1 MKKISIFGSTGS
13 VGTQVL
19 SVINDHQDK
28 FKVSCLSCQKSA
40 DLLLD
45 QVKQF
50 MPTKVAIDTIDP
62 THPLNDFCKKH
73 NIELIV
79 GEDSS
84 HILSQYSEIDLTIN
98 SIVGSAG
105 LIPTINTVS
114 NNVDL
119 ALSNKESLVLGGH
132 IIMPLLDNN
141 DSQIIPVDSE
151 HSAIFQC
158 LHGEPGNA
166 LKKIIL
172 TGSGGPFLDRSLDS
186 FDTITKEEALNH
198 PKWNMG
204 NKISIDSATMKNKGL
219 EYVEPL
225 WVFGINTDQLDIV
238 IHPQSIIHS
247 FVQFIDDSY
256 KAQLGIPDMKV
267 PIQYALSY
275 PERIH
280 NNFGTLNFSEINQ
293 FTFSMPDM
301 NRYPCLQLAID
312 LVKEGGNSVPIMS
325 IANDHVV
332 ELFLNDKIS
341 FLDIPKTIEK
351 TVKKF
356 QSKEE
361 PSAKDLIQLNQ
372 EIKVY
377 LDSNYHDL

>member
-13 VGTQVL
+13 VGTQTL
-19 SVINDHQDK
+19 SVINAHQDK
-28 FKVSCLSCQKSA
+28 FKVSCLSCRENA
-40 DLLLD
+40 NLLLD
-45 QVKQF
+45 QVQQF
-50 MPTKVAIDTIDP
+50 MPIKVAINKIDSS
-62 THPLNDFCKKH
+62 HPLNDFCKKH
-73 NIELIV
+73 SIELIV

-84 HILSQYSEIDLTIN
+84 HILSQYNKIDLAIN

-114 NNVDL
+114 NSIDL

-132 IIMPLLDNN
+132 IIMPLLD
-141 DSQIIPVDSE
+141 DSSSQIIPVDSE

-158 LHGEPGNA
+158 LHGEPDNS

-172 TGSGGPFLDRSLDS
+172 TGSGGPFLERPLDS

-204 NKISIDSATMKNKGL
+204 NKISIDSATMMNKGL
-219 EYVEPL
+219 EYVEAL
-225 WVFGINTDQLDIV
+225 WLFGVNTDQLDIV

-247 FVQFIDDSY
+247 FVQFIDNSY
-256 KAQLGIPDMKV
+256 KAQLGVPDMKI

-275 PERIH
+275 PERMH
-280 NNFGTLNFSEINQ
+280 NNFGTLDFSEINQ
-293 FTFSMPDM
+293 FTFSTPDM
-301 NRYPCLQLAID
+301 NRYPCLKLAID
-312 LVKEGGNSVPIMS
+312 LVQEGGNSIPVMS

-332 ELFLNDKIS
+332 DLFLNDKIR

-356 QSKEE
+356 QSKDKPNTE
-361 PSAKDLIQLNQ
+361 DLIQLNQ

-377 LDSNYHDL
+377 LGSN

>member
-13 VGTQVL
+13 VGTQTL
-19 SVINDHQDK
+19 SVINAHQDK
-28 FKVSCLSCQKSA
+28 FKVSCLSCRENA
-40 DLLLD
+40 NLLLD
-45 QVKQF
+45 QVQQF
-50 MPTKVAIDTIDP
+50 MPIKVAINKIDSS
-62 THPLNDFCKKH
+62 HPLNDFCKKH
-73 NIELIV
+73 SIELIV

-84 HILSQYSEIDLTIN
+84 HILSQYNKIDLAIN

-114 NNVDL
+114 NSIDL

-132 IIMPLLDNN
+132 IIMPLLD
-141 DSQIIPVDSE
+141 DSSSQIIPVDSE

-158 LHGEPGNA
+158 LHGEPDNS

-172 TGSGGPFLDRSLDS
+172 TGSGGPFLERPLDS

-204 NKISIDSATMKNKGL
+204 NKISIDSATMMNKGL
-219 EYVEPL
+219 EYVEAL
-225 WVFGINTDQLDIV
+225 WLFGVNTDQLDIV

-247 FVQFIDDSY
+247 FVQFIDNSY
-256 KAQLGIPDMKV
+256 KAQLGVPDMKI

-275 PERIH
+275 PERMH
-280 NNFGTLNFSEINQ
+280 NNFGTLDFSEINQ
-293 FTFSMPDM
+293 FTFSTPDM
-301 NRYPCLQLAID
+301 NRYPCLKLAID
-312 LVKEGGNSVPIMS
+312 LVQEGGNSIPVMS

-332 ELFLNDKIS
+332 DLFLNDEIR

-356 QSKEE
+356 QSKDKPNTE
-361 PSAKDLIQLNQ
+361 DLIQLNQ

-377 LDSNYHDL
+377 LGSN

>member
-13 VGTQVL
+13 VGTQTL
-19 SVINDHQDK
+19 SVINAHQDK
-28 FKVSCLSCQKSA
+28 FKVSCLSCRENA
-40 DLLLD
+40 NLLLD

-50 MPTKVAIDTIDP
+50 MPIKVAIDKIDSS
-62 THPLNDFCKKH
+62 HPLNDFCKKH
-73 NIELIV
+73 SIELIV

-84 HILSQYSEIDLTIN
+84 HILSQYNEIDLAIN

-114 NNVDL
+114 NSIDL

-132 IIMPLLDNN
+132 IIMPLLEANS
-141 DSQIIPVDSE
+141 SQIIPVDSE

-158 LHGEPGNA
+158 LQGEPDNS

-172 TGSGGPFLDRSLDS
+172 TGSGGPFLERPLDS
-186 FDTITKEEALNH
+186 FNTITKEEALNH

-204 NKISIDSATMKNKGL
+204 NKISIDSATMMNKGL
-219 EYVEPL
+219 EYVEAL
-225 WVFGINTDQLDIV
+225 WLFGVNTNQLDIV

-247 FVQFIDDSY
+247 FVQFIDNSY
-256 KAQLGIPDMKV
+256 KAQLGVPDMKI

-275 PERIH
+275 PERMH
-280 NNFGTLNFSEINQ
+280 NNFGTLDFSEINQ
-293 FTFSMPDM
+293 FTFSTPDM
-301 NRYPCLQLAID
+301 NRYPCLKLAID
-312 LVKEGGNSVPIMS
+312 LVQEGGNSIPVMS

-332 ELFLNDKIS
+332 DLFLNDKIR

-356 QSKEE
+356 QSKEK
-361 PSAKDLIQLNQ
+361 PNTKDLIQLNQ

-377 LDSNYHDL
+377 LGSN

>member
-13 VGTQVL
+13 VGTQTL
-19 SVINDHQDK
+19 SVINAHQDK
-28 FKVSCLSCQKSA
+28 FKVSCLSCRENA
-40 DLLLD
+40 NLLLD
-45 QVKQF
+45 QVQQF
-50 MPTKVAIDTIDP
+50 MPIKVAINKIDSS
-62 THPLNDFCKKH
+62 HPLNDFCKKH
-73 NIELIV
+73 SIELIV

-84 HILSQYSEIDLTIN
+84 HILSQYNKIDLAIN

-114 NNVDL
+114 NSIDL

-132 IIMPLLDNN
+132 IIMPLLD
-141 DSQIIPVDSE
+141 DSSSQIIPVDSE
-151 HSAIFQC
+151 PSAIFQC
-158 LHGEPGNA
+158 LHGEPDNS

-172 TGSGGPFLDRSLDS
+172 TGSGGPFLERPLDS

-204 NKISIDSATMKNKGL
+204 NKISIDSATMMNKGL
-219 EYVEPL
+219 EYVEAL
-225 WVFGINTDQLDIV
+225 WLFGVNTDQLDIV

-256 KAQLGIPDMKV
+256 KAQLGVPDMKI

-275 PERIH
+275 PERMH
-280 NNFGTLNFSEINQ
+280 NNFGTLDFSEINQ
-293 FTFSMPDM
+293 FTFSTPDM
-301 NRYPCLQLAID
+301 NRYPCLELAID
-312 LVKEGGNSVPIMS
+312 LVQEGGNSIPVMS

-332 ELFLNDKIS
+332 DLFLNDKIR

-356 QSKEE
+356 QSKEKPNTE
-361 PSAKDLIQLNQ
+361 DLIQLNQ

-377 LDSNYHDL
+377 LGSN

>member
-13 VGTQVL
+13 VGTQTL
-19 SVINDHQDK
+19 SVINAHQDK
-28 FKVSCLSCQKSA
+28 FKVSCLSCRENA
-40 DLLLD
+40 NLLLD

-50 MPTKVAIDTIDP
+50 MPIKVAINKIDSS
-62 THPLNDFCKKH
+62 HPLNDFCKKH
-73 NIELIV
+73 SIELIV

-84 HILSQYSEIDLTIN
+84 HILSQYNKIDLAIN

-114 NNVDL
+114 NSIDL

-132 IIMPLLDNN
+132 IIMPLLDVNS
-141 DSQIIPVDSE
+141 SQIIPVDSE

-158 LHGEPGNA
+158 LQGEPDNS

-172 TGSGGPFLDRSLDS
+172 TGSGGPFLERPLDS

-204 NKISIDSATMKNKGL
+204 NKISIDSATMMNKGL
-219 EYVEPL
+219 EYVEAL
-225 WVFGINTDQLDIV
+225 WLFGVSTDQLDIV

-256 KAQLGIPDMKV
+256 KAQLGVPDMKI

-280 NNFGTLNFSEINQ
+280 NNFGTLDFSEINQ
-293 FTFSMPDM
+293 FTFSTPDM
-301 NRYPCLQLAID
+301 NRYPCLKLAID
-312 LVKEGGNSVPIMS
+312 LVQEGGNSIPVMS

-332 ELFLNDKIS
+332 DLFLNDKIC

-356 QSKEE
+356 QSKEKPNTE
-361 PSAKDLIQLNQ
+361 DLIQLNQ

-377 LDSNYHDL
+377 LGSN

>member
-13 VGTQVL
+13 VGTQTL
-19 SVINDHQDK
+19 SVINAHQDK
-28 FKVSCLSCQKSA
+28 FKVSCLSCRENA
-40 DLLLD
+40 NLLLD
-45 QVKQF
+45 QVQQF
-50 MPTKVAIDTIDP
+50 MPIKVAINKIDSS
-62 THPLNDFCKKH
+62 HPLNDFCKKRS
-73 NIELIV
+73 IELIV

-84 HILSQYSEIDLTIN
+84 HILSQYNKIDLAIN

-114 NNVDL
+114 NSIDL

-132 IIMPLLDNN
+132 IIMPLLD
-141 DSQIIPVDSE
+141 DSSSQIIPVDSE
-151 HSAIFQC
+151 PSAIFQC
-158 LHGEPGNA
+158 LHGEPDNS

-172 TGSGGPFLDRSLDS
+172 TGSGGPFLERPLDS

-204 NKISIDSATMKNKGL
+204 NKISIDSATMMNKGL
-219 EYVEPL
+219 EYVEAL
-225 WVFGINTDQLDIV
+225 WLFGVNTDQLDIV

-256 KAQLGIPDMKV
+256 KAQLGVPDMKI

-275 PERIH
+275 PERMH
-280 NNFGTLNFSEINQ
+280 NNFGTLDFSEINQ
-293 FTFSMPDM
+293 LTFSTPDM
-301 NRYPCLQLAID
+301 NRYPCLKLAID
-312 LVKEGGNSVPIMS
+312 LVQEGGNSIPVMS

-332 ELFLNDKIS
+332 DLFLNDKIR

-356 QSKEE
+356 QSKEKPNTE
-361 PSAKDLIQLNQ
+361 DLIQLNQ

-377 LDSNYHDL
+377 LGSN

>member
-13 VGTQVL
+13 VGTQTL
-19 SVINDHQDK
+19 SVINAHQDK
-28 FKVSCLSCQKSA
+28 FKVSCLSCRENA
-40 DLLLD
+40 NLLLN

-50 MPTKVAIDTIDP
+50 MPIKVAIDKIDSS
-62 THPLNDFCKKH
+62 HPLNDFCKKH
-73 NIELIV
+73 SIELIV

-84 HILSQYSEIDLTIN
+84 HILSQYNKIDLAIN

-114 NNVDL
+114 NSIDL

-132 IIMPLLDNN
+132 IIMPLLD
-141 DSQIIPVDSE
+141 DSSSQIIPVDSE
-151 HSAIFQC
+151 PSAIFQC
-158 LHGEPGNA
+158 LHGEPDNS

-172 TGSGGPFLDRSLDS
+172 TGSGGPFLERPLDS

-204 NKISIDSATMKNKGL
+204 NKISIDSATMMNKGL
-219 EYVEPL
+219 EYVEAL
-225 WVFGINTDQLDIV
+225 WLFGVNTDQLDIV

-247 FVQFIDDSY
+247 FVQFIDNSY
-256 KAQLGIPDMKV
+256 KAQLGVPDMKI

-280 NNFGTLNFSEINQ
+280 NNFGTLDFSEINQ
-293 FTFSMPDM
+293 LTFSTPDM
-301 NRYPCLQLAID
+301 NRYPCLKLAID
-312 LVKEGGNSVPIMS
+312 LVQEGGNSIPVMS

-332 ELFLNDKIS
+332 DLFLNDKIR

-356 QSKEE
+356 QSKEKPNTE
-361 PSAKDLIQLNQ
+361 DLIQLNQ

-377 LDSNYHDL
+377 LGSN

>member
-13 VGTQVL
+13 VGTQTL
-19 SVINDHQDK
+19 SVINAHQDK
-28 FKVSCLSCQKSA
+28 FKVSCLSCRENA
-40 DLLLD
+40 NLLLD

-50 MPTKVAIDTIDP
+50 MPIKVAIDKIDSS
-62 THPLNDFCKKH
+62 HPLNDFCKKH
-73 NIELIV
+73 SIELIV

-84 HILSQYSEIDLTIN
+84 HVLSQYNEIDLAIN

-114 NNVDL
+114 NSIDL

-132 IIMPLLDNN
+132 IIMPLLDVNS
-141 DSQIIPVDSE
+141 SQIIPVDSE

-158 LHGEPGNA
+158 LHGEPDNS

-172 TGSGGPFLDRSLDS
+172 TGSGGPFLERPLDS

-204 NKISIDSATMKNKGL
+204 NKISIDSATMMNKGL
-219 EYVEPL
+219 EYIEAL
-225 WVFGINTDQLDIV
+225 WLFGVNTDQLDIV

-256 KAQLGIPDMKV
+256 KAQLGVPDMKI

-275 PERIH
+275 PERMY
-280 NNFGTLNFSEINQ
+280 NNFGTLDFSEINQ
-293 FTFSMPDM
+293 FTFSTPDM
-301 NRYPCLQLAID
+301 NRYPCLKLAID
-312 LVKEGGNSVPIMS
+312 LVQEGGNSIPVMS

-332 ELFLNDKIS
+332 DLFLNDKIR

-356 QSKEE
+356 QSKEKPNTE
-361 PSAKDLIQLNQ
+361 DLIQLNQ

-377 LDSNYHDL
+377 LGSN

>member
-13 VGTQVL
+13 VGTQTL
-19 SVINDHQDK
+19 SVINAHQDK
-28 FKVSCLSCQKSA
+28 FKVSCLSCRENA
-40 DLLLD
+40 NLLLD
-45 QVKQF
+45 QVQQF
-50 MPTKVAIDTIDP
+50 MPIKVAINKIDSS
-62 THPLNDFCKKH
+62 HPLNDFCKKH
-73 NIELIV
+73 SIELIV

-84 HILSQYSEIDLTIN
+84 HILSQYNKIDLAIN

-114 NNVDL
+114 NSIDL

-132 IIMPLLDNN
+132 IIMPLLD
-141 DSQIIPVDSE
+141 DSSSQIIPVDSE
-151 HSAIFQC
+151 PSAIFQC
-158 LHGEPGNA
+158 LHGEPDNS
-166 LKKIIL
+166 LKKITL
-172 TGSGGPFLDRSLDS
+172 TGSGGPFLERPLDS

-204 NKISIDSATMKNKGL
+204 NKISIDSATMMNKGL
-219 EYVEPL
+219 EYVEAL
-225 WVFGINTDQLDIV
+225 WLFGVNTDQLDIV

-247 FVQFIDDSY
+247 FVQFIDNSY
-256 KAQLGIPDMKV
+256 KAQLGVPDMKI

-275 PERIH
+275 PERMH
-280 NNFGTLNFSEINQ
+280 NNFGTLDFSEINQ
-293 FTFSMPDM
+293 LTFSTPDM
-301 NRYPCLQLAID
+301 NRYPCLKLAID
-312 LVKEGGNSVPIMS
+312 LVQEGGNSIPVMS

-332 ELFLNDKIS
+332 DLFLNDKIR

-356 QSKEE
+356 QSKEKPNTE
-361 PSAKDLIQLNQ
+361 DLIQLNQ

-377 LDSNYHDL
+377 LGSN

>member
-13 VGTQVL
+13 VGTQTL
-19 SVINDHQDK
+19 SVINAHQDK
-28 FKVSCLSCQKSA
+28 FKVSCLSCRENA
-40 DLLLD
+40 NLLLD
-45 QVKQF
+45 QVQQF
-50 MPTKVAIDTIDP
+50 MPIKVAINKIDSS
-62 THPLNDFCKKH
+62 HPLNDFCKKH
-73 NIELIV
+73 SIELIV

-84 HILSQYSEIDLTIN
+84 HILSQYNKIDLAIN

-114 NNVDL
+114 NSIDL

-132 IIMPLLDNN
+132 IIMPLLD
-141 DSQIIPVDSE
+141 DSSSQIIPVDSE
-151 HSAIFQC
+151 PSAIFQC
-158 LHGEPGNA
+158 LHGEPDNS

-172 TGSGGPFLDRSLDS
+172 TGSGGPFLERPLDS

-204 NKISIDSATMKNKGL
+204 NKISIDSATMMNKGL
-219 EYVEPL
+219 EYVEAL
-225 WVFGINTDQLDIV
+225 WLFGVNTDQLDIV

-247 FVQFIDDSY
+247 FVQFIDNSY
-256 KAQLGIPDMKV
+256 KAQLGVPDMKI

-275 PERIH
+275 PERMH
-280 NNFGTLNFSEINQ
+280 NNFGTLDFSEINQ
-293 FTFSMPDM
+293 FTFSTPDM
-301 NRYPCLQLAID
+301 NRYPCLKLAVD
-312 LVKEGGNSVPIMS
+312 LVQEGGNSIPVMS

-332 ELFLNDKIS
+332 DLFLNDKIR

-356 QSKEE
+356 QSKEKPNTE
-361 PSAKDLIQLNQ
+361 DLIQLNQ

-377 LDSNYHDL
+377 LGSN

>member
-13 VGTQVL
+13 VGTQTL
-19 SVINDHQDK
+19 SVINAHQDK
-28 FKVSCLSCQKSA
+28 FKVSCLSCRENA
-40 DLLLD
+40 NLLLD
-45 QVKQF
+45 QVQQF
-50 MPTKVAIDTIDP
+50 MPIKVAINKIDSS
-62 THPLNDFCKKH
+62 HPLNDFCKKH
-73 NIELIV
+73 SIELIV

-84 HILSQYSEIDLTIN
+84 HILSQYNKIDLAIN

-114 NNVDL
+114 NSIDL

-132 IIMPLLDNN
+132 IIMPLLD
-141 DSQIIPVDSE
+141 DSSSQIIPVDSE
-151 HSAIFQC
+151 PSAIFQC
-158 LHGEPGNA
+158 LHGEPDNS
-166 LKKIIL
+166 LKKITL
-172 TGSGGPFLDRSLDS
+172 TGSGGPFLERPLDS

-204 NKISIDSATMKNKGL
+204 NKISIDSATMMNKGL
-219 EYVEPL
+219 EYVEAL
-225 WVFGINTDQLDIV
+225 WLFGVNTDQLDIV

-247 FVQFIDDSY
+247 FVQFIDNSY
-256 KAQLGIPDMKV
+256 KAQLGVPDMKI

-275 PERIH
+275 PERMH
-280 NNFGTLNFSEINQ
+280 NNFGTLDFSEINQ
-293 FTFSMPDM
+293 FTFSTPDM
-301 NRYPCLQLAID
+301 NRYPCLKLAID
-312 LVKEGGNSVPIMS
+312 LVQEGGNSIPVMS

-332 ELFLNDKIS
+332 DLFLNDKIR

-356 QSKEE
+356 QSKEKPNTE
-361 PSAKDLIQLNQ
+361 DLIQLNQ

-377 LDSNYHDL
+377 LGSN

>member
-13 VGTQVL
+13 VGTQTL
-19 SVINDHQDK
+19 SVINAHQDK
-28 FKVSCLSCQKSA
+28 FKVSCLSCRENA
-40 DLLLD
+40 NLLLD
-45 QVKQF
+45 QVQQF
-50 MPTKVAIDTIDP
+50 MPIKVAINKIDSS
-62 THPLNDFCKKH
+62 HPLNDFCKKH
-73 NIELIV
+73 SIELIV

-84 HILSQYSEIDLTIN
+84 HILSQYNKIDLAIN

-114 NNVDL
+114 NSIDL

-132 IIMPLLDNN
+132 IIMPLLD
-141 DSQIIPVDSE
+141 DSSSQIIPVDSE
-151 HSAIFQC
+151 PSAIFQC
-158 LHGEPGNA
+158 LHGEPDNS

-172 TGSGGPFLDRSLDS
+172 TGSGGPFLERPLDS

-204 NKISIDSATMKNKGL
+204 NKISIDSATMMNKGL
-219 EYVEPL
+219 EYVEAL
-225 WVFGINTDQLDIV
+225 WLFGVNTDQLDIV

-247 FVQFIDDSY
+247 FVQFIDNSY
-256 KAQLGIPDMKV
+256 KAQLGVPDMKI

-275 PERIH
+275 PERMH
-280 NNFGTLNFSEINQ
+280 NNFGTLDFSEINQ
-293 FTFSMPDM
+293 FTFSTPDM
-301 NRYPCLQLAID
+301 NRYPCLKLAID
-312 LVKEGGNSVPIMS
+312 LVQEGGNSIPVMS

-332 ELFLNDKIS
+332 DLFLNDKIR

-356 QSKEE
+356 QSKEKPNTE
-361 PSAKDLIQLNQ
+361 DLIQLNQ

-377 LDSNYHDL
+377 LGSN

>member
-13 VGTQVL
+13 VGTQTL
-19 SVINDHQDK
+19 SVINAHQDK
-28 FKVSCLSCQKSA
+28 FKVSCLSCRENA
-40 DLLLD
+40 NLLLD
-45 QVKQF
+45 QVQQF
-50 MPTKVAIDTIDP
+50 MPIKVAINKIDSS
-62 THPLNDFCKKH
+62 HPLNDFCKKH
-73 NIELIV
+73 RIELIV

-84 HILSQYSEIDLTIN
+84 HILSQYNKIDLAIN

-114 NNVDL
+114 NSIDL

-132 IIMPLLDNN
+132 IIMPLLD
-141 DSQIIPVDSE
+141 DSSSQIIPVDSE
-151 HSAIFQC
+151 PSAIFQC
-158 LHGEPGNA
+158 LHGEPDNS

-172 TGSGGPFLDRSLDS
+172 TGSGGPFLERPLDS

-204 NKISIDSATMKNKGL
+204 NKISIDSATMMNKGL
-219 EYVEPL
+219 EYVEAL
-225 WVFGINTDQLDIV
+225 WLFGVNTDQLDIV

-247 FVQFIDDSY
+247 FVQFIDNSY
-256 KAQLGIPDMKV
+256 KAQLGVPDMKI

-280 NNFGTLNFSEINQ
+280 NNFGTLDFSEINQ
-293 FTFSMPDM
+293 LTFSTPDM
-301 NRYPCLQLAID
+301 NRYPCLKLAID
-312 LVKEGGNSVPIMS
+312 LVQEGGNSIPVMS

-332 ELFLNDKIS
+332 DLFLNDKIR

-356 QSKEE
+356 QSKEKPNTE
-361 PSAKDLIQLNQ
+361 DLIQLNQ

-377 LDSNYHDL
+377 LGSN

>member
-13 VGTQVL
+13 VGTQTL
-19 SVINDHQDK
+19 SVINAHQDK
-28 FKVSCLSCQKSA
+28 FKVSCLSCRENA
-40 DLLLD
+40 NLLLD
-45 QVKQF
+45 QVQQF
-50 MPTKVAIDTIDP
+50 MPIKVAINKIDSS
-62 THPLNDFCKKH
+62 HPLNDFCKKH
-73 NIELIV
+73 SIELIV

-84 HILSQYSEIDLTIN
+84 HILSQYNKIDLAIN

-114 NNVDL
+114 NSIDL

-132 IIMPLLDNN
+132 IIMPLLD
-141 DSQIIPVDSE
+141 DSSSQIIPVDSE
-151 HSAIFQC
+151 PSAIFQC
-158 LHGEPGNA
+158 LHGEPDNS

-172 TGSGGPFLDRSLDS
+172 TGSGGPFLERPLDS

-204 NKISIDSATMKNKGL
+204 NKISIDSATMMNKGL
-219 EYVEPL
+219 EYVEAL
-225 WVFGINTDQLDIV
+225 WLFGVNTDQLDIV

-247 FVQFIDDSY
+247 FVQFIDNSY
-256 KAQLGIPDMKV
+256 KAQLGVPDMKI

-280 NNFGTLNFSEINQ
+280 NNFGTLDFSEINQ
-293 FTFSMPDM
+293 LTFSTPDM
-301 NRYPCLQLAID
+301 NRYPCLKLAID
-312 LVKEGGNSVPIMS
+312 LVQEGGNSIPVMS

-332 ELFLNDKIS
+332 DLFLNDKIR

-356 QSKEE
+356 QSKEKPNTE
-361 PSAKDLIQLNQ
+361 DLIQLNQ

-377 LDSNYHDL
+377 LGSN

>member
-13 VGTQVL
+13 VGTQTL
-19 SVINDHQDK
+19 SVINAHQDK
-28 FKVSCLSCQKSA
+28 FKVSCLSCRENA
-40 DLLLD
+40 NLLLD

-50 MPTKVAIDTIDP
+50 MPIKVAIDKIDSS
-62 THPLNDFCKKH
+62 HPLNDFCKKRS
-73 NIELIV
+73 IELIV

-84 HILSQYSEIDLTIN
+84 HILSQYNEIDLAIN

-114 NNVDL
+114 NSIDL

-132 IIMPLLDNN
+132 IIMPLLDVNS
-141 DSQIIPVDSE
+141 SQIIPVDSE

-158 LHGEPGNA
+158 LQGEPDNS

-172 TGSGGPFLDRSLDS
+172 TGSGGPFLERPLDS

-204 NKISIDSATMKNKGL
+204 NKISIDSATMMNKGL
-219 EYVEPL
+219 EYVEAL
-225 WVFGINTDQLDIV
+225 WLFGVSTDQLDIV

-256 KAQLGIPDMKV
+256 KAQLGVPDMKV

-275 PERIH
+275 PERMY
-280 NNFGTLNFSEINQ
+280 NNFGTLDFSEINQ
-293 FTFSMPDM
+293 FTFSTPDM
-301 NRYPCLQLAID
+301 NRYPCLKLAID
-312 LVKEGGNSVPIMS
+312 LVQEGGNSIPVMS

-332 ELFLNDKIS
+332 DLFLNDKIR

-356 QSKEE
+356 QSKEKPNTE
-361 PSAKDLIQLNQ
+361 DLIQLNQ

-377 LDSNYHDL
+377 LGSN

>member
-13 VGTQVL
+13 VGTQTL
-19 SVINDHQDK
+19 SVINAHQDK
-28 FKVSCLSCQKSA
+28 FKVSCLSCRENA
-40 DLLLD
+40 NLLLD

-50 MPTKVAIDTIDP
+50 MPIKVAIGKIDSS
-62 THPLNDFCKKH
+62 HPLNDFCKKH
-73 NIELIV
+73 SIELIV

-84 HILSQYSEIDLTIN
+84 HILSQYNEIDLAIN

-114 NNVDL
+114 NSIDL

-132 IIMPLLDNN
+132 IIMPLLDVNS
-141 DSQIIPVDSE
+141 SQIIPVDSE

-158 LHGEPGNA
+158 LHGEPDNS

-172 TGSGGPFLDRSLDS
+172 TGSGGPFLERPLDS

-198 PKWNMG
+198 PNWDMG
-204 NKISIDSATMKNKGL
+204 NKISIDSATMMNKGL
-219 EYVEPL
+219 EYIEAL
-225 WVFGINTDQLDIV
+225 WLFGVNTDQLDIV

-256 KAQLGIPDMKV
+256 KAQLGVPDMKI

-275 PERIH
+275 PERMH
-280 NNFGTLNFSEINQ
+280 NNFGTLDFSEINQ
-293 FTFSMPDM
+293 FTFSTPDM
-301 NRYPCLQLAID
+301 NRYPCLKLAID
-312 LVKEGGNSVPIMS
+312 LVQEGGNSIPVMS

-332 ELFLNDKIS
+332 DLFLNDKIR

-356 QSKEE
+356 QSKEK
-361 PSAKDLIQLNQ
+361 PNTKDLIQLNQ

-377 LDSNYHDL
+377 LGSN

>member
-13 VGTQVL
+13 VGTQTL
-19 SVINDHQDK
+19 SVINAHQDK
-28 FKVSCLSCQKSA
+28 FKVSCLSCRENA
-40 DLLLD
+40 NLLLD
-45 QVKQF
+45 QVQQF
-50 MPTKVAIDTIDP
+50 MPIKVAINKIDSS
-62 THPLNDFCKKH
+62 HPLNDFCKKH
-73 NIELIV
+73 SIELIV

-84 HILSQYSEIDLTIN
+84 HILSQYNKIDLAIN

-114 NNVDL
+114 NSIDL

-132 IIMPLLDNN
+132 IIMPLLD
-141 DSQIIPVDSE
+141 DSSSQIIPVDSE
-151 HSAIFQC
+151 PSAIFQC
-158 LHGEPGNA
+158 LHGEPDNS

-172 TGSGGPFLDRSLDS
+172 TGSGGPFLERPLDS

-204 NKISIDSATMKNKGL
+204 NKISIDSATMMNKGL
-219 EYVEPL
+219 EYVEAL
-225 WVFGINTDQLDIV
+225 WLFGVNTDQLDIV

-256 KAQLGIPDMKV
+256 KAQLGVPDMKI

-275 PERIH
+275 PERMH
-280 NNFGTLNFSEINQ
+280 NNFGTLDFSEINQ
-293 FTFSMPDM
+293 LTFSTPDM
-301 NRYPCLQLAID
+301 NRYPCLKLAID
-312 LVKEGGNSVPIMS
+312 LVQEGGNSIPVMS

-332 ELFLNDKIS
+332 DLFLNDKIR

-356 QSKEE
+356 QSKDKPNTE
-361 PSAKDLIQLNQ
+361 DLIQLNQ

-377 LDSNYHDL
+377 LGSN

>member
-13 VGTQVL
+13 VGTQTL
-19 SVINDHQDK
+19 SVINAHQDK
-28 FKVSCLSCQKSA
+28 FKVSCLSCRENA
-40 DLLLD
+40 NLLLD

-50 MPTKVAIDTIDP
+50 MPIKVAIDKIDSS
-62 THPLNDFCKKH
+62 HPLNDFCKKRS
-73 NIELIV
+73 IELIV

-84 HILSQYSEIDLTIN
+84 HILSQYNEIDLAIN

-114 NNVDL
+114 NSIDL

-132 IIMPLLDNN
+132 IIMPLLDVNS
-141 DSQIIPVDSE
+141 SQIIPVDSE

-158 LHGEPGNA
+158 LQGEPDNS

-172 TGSGGPFLDRSLDS
+172 TGSGGPFLERPLNS

-204 NKISIDSATMKNKGL
+204 NKISIDSATMMNKGL
-219 EYVEPL
+219 EYVEAL
-225 WVFGINTDQLDIV
+225 WLFGVSTDQLDIV

-247 FVQFIDDSY
+247 FVQFVDDSY
-256 KAQLGIPDMKV
+256 KAQLGVPDMKV

-275 PERIH
+275 PERMY
-280 NNFGTLNFSEINQ
+280 NNFGTLDFSEINQ
-293 FTFSMPDM
+293 FTFSTPDM
-301 NRYPCLQLAID
+301 NRYPCLELAID
-312 LVKEGGNSVPIMS
+312 LVQEGGNSIPVMS

-332 ELFLNDKIS
+332 DLFLNDKIR

-356 QSKEE
+356 QSKEK
-361 PSAKDLIQLNQ
+361 PNTKDLIQLNQ

-377 LDSNYHDL
+377 LGSN

>member
-13 VGTQVL
+13 VGTQTL
-19 SVINDHQDK
+19 SVINAHQDK
-28 FKVSCLSCQKSA
+28 FKVSCLSCRENA
-40 DLLLD
+40 NLLLD

-50 MPTKVAIDTIDP
+50 MPIKVAINKIDSS
-62 THPLNDFCKKH
+62 HPLNDFCKKRS
-73 NIELIV
+73 IELIV

-84 HILSQYSEIDLTIN
+84 HILSQYNEIDLAIN

-114 NNVDL
+114 NSIDL

-132 IIMPLLDNN
+132 IIMPLLDVNS
-141 DSQIIPVDSE
+141 SQIIPVDSE

-158 LHGEPGNA
+158 LQGEPDNS

-172 TGSGGPFLDRSLDS
+172 TGSGGPFLERPLDS
-186 FDTITKEEALNH
+186 FNTITKEEALNH

-204 NKISIDSATMKNKGL
+204 NKISIDSATMMNKGL
-219 EYVEPL
+219 EYVEAL
-225 WVFGINTDQLDIV
+225 WLFGVSTDQLDIV
-238 IHPQSIIHS
+238 IHPQAIIHS

-256 KAQLGIPDMKV
+256 KAQLGVPDMKV

-275 PERIH
+275 PERMY
-280 NNFGTLNFSEINQ
+280 NNFGTLDFSEINQ
-293 FTFSMPDM
+293 FTFSTPDM
-301 NRYPCLQLAID
+301 NRYPCLELAID
-312 LVKEGGNSVPIMS
+312 LVQEGGNSIPVMS

-332 ELFLNDKIS
+332 DLFLNDKIR

-356 QSKEE
+356 QSKEKPNTE
-361 PSAKDLIQLNQ
+361 DLIQLNQ

-377 LDSNYHDL
+377 LGSN

>member
-13 VGTQVL
+13 VGTQTL
-19 SVINDHQDK
+19 SVINAHQDK
-28 FKVSCLSCQKSA
+28 FKVSCLSCRENA
-40 DLLLD
+40 NLLLD

-50 MPTKVAIDTIDP
+50 MPIKVAIDKIDSS
-62 THPLNDFCKKH
+62 HPLNDFCKKRS
-73 NIELIV
+73 IELIV

-84 HILSQYSEIDLTIN
+84 HILSQYNEIDLAIN

-114 NNVDL
+114 NSIDL

-132 IIMPLLDNN
+132 IIMPLLDVNS
-141 DSQIIPVDSE
+141 SQIIPVDSE

-158 LHGEPGNA
+158 LQGEPDNS

-172 TGSGGPFLDRSLDS
+172 TGSGGPFLERPLDS

-204 NKISIDSATMKNKGL
+204 NKISIDSATMMNKGL
-219 EYVEPL
+219 EYVEAL
-225 WVFGINTDQLDIV
+225 WLFGVSTDQLDIV

-256 KAQLGIPDMKV
+256 KAQLGVPDMKV

-275 PERIH
+275 PERMY
-280 NNFGTLNFSEINQ
+280 NNFGTLDFSEINQ
-293 FTFSMPDM
+293 FTFSTPDM
-301 NRYPCLQLAID
+301 NRYPCLELAID
-312 LVKEGGNSVPIMS
+312 LVQEGGNSIPVMS

-332 ELFLNDKIS
+332 DLFLNDKIR

-356 QSKEE
+356 QSKEKPNTE
-361 PSAKDLIQLNQ
+361 DLIQLNQ

-377 LDSNYHDL
+377 LGSN

>member
-13 VGTQVL
+13 VGTQTL
-19 SVINDHQDK
+19 SVINAHQDK
-28 FKVSCLSCQKSA
+28 FKVSCLSCRENA
-40 DLLLD
+40 NLLLD

-50 MPTKVAIDTIDP
+50 MPIKVAIDKIDSS
-62 THPLNDFCKKH
+62 HPLNDFCKKRS
-73 NIELIV
+73 IELIV

-84 HILSQYSEIDLTIN
+84 HILSQYNEIDLAIN

-114 NNVDL
+114 NSIDL

-132 IIMPLLDNN
+132 IIMPLLDVNS
-141 DSQIIPVDSE
+141 SQIIPVDSE

-158 LHGEPGNA
+158 LQGEPDNS

-172 TGSGGPFLDRSLDS
+172 TGSGGPFLERPLDS

-204 NKISIDSATMKNKGL
+204 NKISIDSATMMNKGL
-219 EYVEPL
+219 EYVEAL
-225 WVFGINTDQLDIV
+225 WLFGVSTDQLDIV

-256 KAQLGIPDMKV
+256 KAQLGVPDMKV

-275 PERIH
+275 PERMY
-280 NNFGTLNFSEINQ
+280 NNFGTLDFSEINQ
-293 FTFSMPDM
+293 FTFSTPDM
-301 NRYPCLQLAID
+301 NRYPCLELAID
-312 LVKEGGNSVPIMS
+312 LVQEGGNSIPVMS

-332 ELFLNDKIS
+332 DLFLNDKIC

-356 QSKEE
+356 QSKEKPNTE
-361 PSAKDLIQLNQ
+361 DLIQLNQ

-377 LDSNYHDL
+377 LGSN

>member
-13 VGTQVL
+13 VGTQTL
-19 SVINDHQDK
+19 SVINAHQDK
-28 FKVSCLSCQKSA
+28 FKVSCLSCRENA
-40 DLLLD
+40 NLLLD

-50 MPTKVAIDTIDP
+50 MPIKVAINKIDSS
-62 THPLNDFCKKH
+62 HPLNDFCKKRS
-73 NIELIV
+73 IELIV

-84 HILSQYSEIDLTIN
+84 HILSQYNEIDLAIN

-114 NNVDL
+114 NSIDL

-132 IIMPLLDNN
+132 IIMPLLDVNS
-141 DSQIIPVDSE
+141 SQIIPVDSE

-158 LHGEPGNA
+158 LQGEPDNS

-172 TGSGGPFLDRSLDS
+172 TGSGGPFLERPLDS

-204 NKISIDSATMKNKGL
+204 NKISIDSATMMNKGL
-219 EYVEPL
+219 EYIEAL
-225 WVFGINTDQLDIV
+225 WLFGVSTDQLDIV
-238 IHPQSIIHS
+238 IHPQAIIHS

-256 KAQLGIPDMKV
+256 KAQLGVPDMKV

-275 PERIH
+275 PERMY
-280 NNFGTLNFSEINQ
+280 NNFGTLDFSEINQ
-293 FTFSMPDM
+293 FTFSTPDM
-301 NRYPCLQLAID
+301 NRYPCLELAID
-312 LVKEGGNSVPIMS
+312 LVQEGGNSIPVMS

-332 ELFLNDKIS
+332 DLFLNDKIR

-356 QSKEE
+356 QSKEKPNTE
-361 PSAKDLIQLNQ
+361 DLIQLNQ

-377 LDSNYHDL
+377 LGSN

>member
-13 VGTQVL
+13 VGTQTL
-19 SVINDHQDK
+19 SVINAHQDK
-28 FKVSCLSCQKSA
+28 FKVSCLSCRENA
-40 DLLLD
+40 NLLLD

-50 MPTKVAIDTIDP
+50 MPIKVAIGKIDSS
-62 THPLNDFCKKH
+62 HPLNDFCKKH
-73 NIELIV
+73 SIELIV

-84 HILSQYSEIDLTIN
+84 HILSQYNEIDLAIN

-114 NNVDL
+114 NSIDL

-132 IIMPLLDNN
+132 IIMPLLEANS
-141 DSQIIPVDSE
+141 SQIIPVDSE

-158 LHGEPGNA
+158 LHGEPDNS

-172 TGSGGPFLDRSLDS
+172 TGSGGPFLERPLDS
-186 FDTITKEEALNH
+186 FNTITKEEALNH

-204 NKISIDSATMKNKGL
+204 NKISIDSATMMNKGL
-219 EYVEPL
+219 EYVEAL
-225 WVFGINTDQLDIV
+225 WLFGVNTNQLDIV

-256 KAQLGIPDMKV
+256 KAQLGVPDMKI

-275 PERIH
+275 PERMH
-280 NNFGTLNFSEINQ
+280 NNFGTLDFSEINQ
-293 FTFSMPDM
+293 FTFSTPDM
-301 NRYPCLQLAID
+301 NRYPCLKLAID
-312 LVKEGGNSVPIMS
+312 LVQEGGNSIPVMS

-332 ELFLNDKIS
+332 DLFLNDKIR

-356 QSKEE
+356 QSKEK
-361 PSAKDLIQLNQ
+361 PNTKDLIQLNQ

-377 LDSNYHDL
+377 LGSN